1 MSSRRARQE
10 CANAC
15 LDLCPQFRNEGNA
28 LALHLMNATI
38 DSFGLNE
45 KRRQRLLRFY
55 LWYWS
60 GQDAPGAAQKRM
72 DAESRA
78 ENEIAAID
86 FELSQIANDDETRA
100 LVDEYCI
107 QVRNAIE
114 DRRLSGE
121 RLAVPLSRLCFHCLH

>member
-60 GQDAPGAAQKRM
+60 GQDALGTAQKRM

-78 ENEIAAID
+78 ENEIAAIES
-86 FELSQIANDDETRA
+86 ELSQIVNDDKTRTI
-100 LVDEYCI
+100 VDEYCR
-107 QVRNAIE
+107 QVRRAIE
-114 DRRLSGE
+114 DRRLSAE
-121 RLAVPLSRLCFHCLH
+121 RLAIPLSRLCSLCL